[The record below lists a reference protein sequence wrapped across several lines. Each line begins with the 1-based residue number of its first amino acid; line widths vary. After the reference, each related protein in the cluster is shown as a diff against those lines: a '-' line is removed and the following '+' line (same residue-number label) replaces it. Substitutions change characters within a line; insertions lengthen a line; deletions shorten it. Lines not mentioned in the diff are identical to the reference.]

1 MILTDHIKKQS
12 NNLPASPDT
21 NIGCYMIINKNT
33 LYKKDETYCKKAKK
47 NAIKILTK
55 PKLSGTKLK
64 QKAIQMQEPFNM
76 LNHTETRLLKQM
88 KSIETKGK
96 Q

>member
-1 MILTDHIKKQS
+1 MILIDHIKKQS
-12 NNLPASPDT
+12 YNLPASPDT
-21 NIGCYMIINKNT
+21 NTECYMIINKNT
-33 LYKKDETYCKKAKK
+33 LYKKDETYRKKEKK

-64 QKAIQMQEPFNM
+64 RKAIQTQKPFNM
-76 LNHTETRLLKQM
+76 LNHTETRLLKKM
-88 KSIETKGK
+88 KSIETKGN